1 MLFAVDVANLLMKL
15 HLFFLISRDF
25 MRNLFEIG
33 VHSIFFILTAS
44 LTASPLIA
52 SVT

>member
-25 MRNLFEIG
+25 MRNLLEIG
-33 VHSIFFILTAS
+33 VHSIFYLDSISDNFS
-44 LTASPLIA
+44 SNC
-52 SVT
+52 